1 MSAKSLTLLLETAYD
16 TAQAPLS
23 ADAASQIY
31 QDFERAY
38 RNSRSAAA
46 GKGMAEVNFRF
57 ERLRLVVALA
67 FVKAFTRLSHN
78 EKSAEVLVVLQDA
91 LQAPDTKAIDKVV
104 QKRIGTFDNLYHE
117 IFVNEQREHLLALFE
132 QTLDASSK
140 EELDELIFEG
150 LDLMQD
156 VDWEASAEDGP
167 DDEDTLDLDED
178 FLKNL

>member
-38 RNSRSAAA
+38 RASRSEA

-78 EKSAEVLVVLQDA
+78 EKSAKVLAVLQDA

-167 DDEDTLDLDED
+167 DDDTLDLDED